1 MGRKPNPYL
10 IDEDA
15 PELTDAELTSA
26 RPMNEVMPRDV
37 FEALTKRKPGQ
48 RGPGRTP
55 AKVALT
61 LRIEPD
67 VLQAWRASGEGWQA
81 RAREVLAREA
91 PKIKRRA

>member
-15 PELTDAELTSA
+15 PELTDEELASA
-26 RPMNEVMPRDV
+26 RPLSEVLPRQV
-37 FEALTKRKPGQ
+37 FDGLAKRKPGE
-48 RGPGRTP
+48 RGPGKAP

-61 LRIEPD
+61 IRVEPD